1 MIKITAKINFDI
13 VEQMDNGV
21 GLDHLFDGLP
31 PAKIE
36 YDRPETKK
44 EFIKWA
50 LDDEKLTQRAI
61 EFVNNKMKKNKKESI
76 A

>member
-21 GLDHLFDGLP
+21 GLDHLFDDLP

-36 YDRPETKK
+36 YDHPETKK

-50 LDDEKLTQRAI
+50 LDDEVLTQRAI
-61 EFVNNKMKKNKKESI
+61 EFVNTKMKNRKEQM